1 VVVAIALRDKL
12 RRLEKLA
19 RGTMDS
25 FVLRDGTRH
34 FFDRQEAFGQA
45 FQFFSDSMRADHS
58 GEPRPDPPPILEAI
72 SNARDR
78 EDALERALGGFV
90 GLLPI
95 DPEALLARGALISR
109 SLIQGVEYEDLGELE
124 DLSEP

>member
-1 VVVAIALRDKL
+1 MALRDKL

-34 FFDRQEAFGQA
+34 FFDRQEAFCQA
-45 FQFFSDSMRADHS
+45 FSFFSDSMRAAHN
-58 GEPRPDPPPILEAI
+58 GEPRPDPPPILEAVAG
-72 SNARDR
+72 ARDR

-95 DPEALLARGALISR
+95 DRDALLSRGVLVPR
-109 SLIQGVEYEDLGELE
+109 SLIQGYELEDLGELE
-124 DLSEP
+124 DLSE

>member
-1 VVVAIALRDKL
+1 MAIALRDKL

-45 FQFFSDSMRADHS
+45 FQFFSDSMRAAHS
-58 GEPRPDPPPILEAI
+58 GGPRPDPPPILEAVAG
-72 SNARDR
+72 ARDR

-95 DPEALLARGALISR
+95 DRDALLSRGELVPR
-109 SLIQGVEYEDLGELE
+109 SLVVGISYEELLRGGLK
-124 DLSEP
+124 DLSE